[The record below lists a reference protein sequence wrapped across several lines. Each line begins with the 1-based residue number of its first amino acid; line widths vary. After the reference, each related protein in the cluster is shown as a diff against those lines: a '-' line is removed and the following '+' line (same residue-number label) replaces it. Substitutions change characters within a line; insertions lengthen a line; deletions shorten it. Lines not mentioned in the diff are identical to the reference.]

1 MSCSL
6 VIFGTGLFTRQKNGT
21 TLNPLPRRGRD
32 NARIRPMNSALVAAA
47 VAFATA
53 CVLTPVFRAWA
64 RRRGLLDVP
73 NDASSHQVPT
83 PRNGG
88 FAIVLGILAGTAAAG
103 GWREHGA
110 VLIGCAFLVAA
121 FTAID
126 EFKPLPRLLRLVVQ
140 VGLAALPFV
149 LAPELAP
156 ARIEILP
163 LGLFAIPF
171 AVLWLV
177 GALNGFNFMDGL
189 NGLASAAAIVS
200 GITISVLGVVHGDAP
215 ATVIGAAI
223 AAAAAG
229 FVPWNLPSGSIF
241 MGDVGSATLGFLIG
255 LCVLHLT
262 RIGVPFLA
270 AALPLLSFVSDA
282 FLAVVR
288 RALKGERFFATRHKS
303 HFYQR
308 LNQQGWSHAA
318 VTGAWTVL
326 MGASGVAAVLYD
338 RMPGSRVVL
347 IVAVVLLHAAV
358 FGTIAMR
365 HQR

>member
-1 MSCSL
+1 
-6 VIFGTGLFTRQKNGT
+6 
-21 TLNPLPRRGRD
+21 
-32 NARIRPMNSALVAAA
+32 MNSALPAAA
-47 VAFATA
+47 VAFVTA
-53 CVLTPVFRAWA
+53 CVLTPLFRGWA

-73 NDASSHQVPT
+73 NDASSHQIPT

-88 FAIVLGILAGTAAAG
+88 FAVVLGILAGTAAAG
-103 GWREHGA
+103 GWRDQGA

-121 FTAID
+121 FAAID
-126 EFKPLPRLLRLVVQ
+126 EFKPLPRMSRLVGQ
-140 VGLAALPFV
+140 IALAVLPFV
-149 LAPELAP
+149 LAPSLGP
-156 ARIEILP
+156 SRIEVLP
-163 LGLFAIPF
+163 LSIFAIPF
-171 AVLWLV
+171 GVLWLV
-177 GALNGFNFMDGL
+177 GATNGFNFMDGL
-189 NGLASAAAIVS
+189 NGLASSAAIVS
-200 GITISVLGVVHGDAP
+200 GVTIAILGSLHGDA
-215 ATVIGAAI
+215 ATTIIGAAI

-308 LNQQGWSHAA
+308 LNQTGWSHAA
-318 VTGAWTVL
+318 VTGTWTVMMAL
-326 MGASGVAAVLYD
+326 TGVAAVLYD
-338 RMPGSRVVL
+338 RMPSLRVML

-358 FGTIAMR
+358 FGTIAVR
-365 HQR
+365 HQRWAPR